1 MYCRKCNRENPE
13 GNNFCEYCGA
23 RLETEEERSKES
35 TEEQNE
41 TEEENRDES
50 KKRSRWAK
58 LILGGMCGLVLTVL
72 IFAIVLNSTSS
83 SDELDDDNDIGDNTY
98 AGDTIML
105 DDGTNISTNQIYILS
120 GIDGSVDEKTT
131 ISDIYDLY
139 QSNPIAAENKLEDKY
154 VIICDTVSSVSKNS
168 NGGLWI
174 YTENGS
180 VISFGFESSDSESSS
195 FAAEITA
202 GDIIAA
208 TNYQFQFKYMERSYQ
223 ELEWEGEGELAGK
236 FVLKA
241 DGSGMVWKSDR

>member
-1 MYCRKCNRENPE
+1 MYCNKCNRENPE

-23 RLETEEERSKES
+23 RLDPEERPEEL

-41 TEEENRDES
+41 EKEMNRDEL

-58 LILGGMCGLVLTVL
+58 LILGGMCGLVL
-72 IFAIVLNSTSS
+72 AIVIVVIAFNNTSS
-83 SDELDDDNDIGDNTY
+83 SDELDADDTGDNTY
-98 AGDTIML
+98 ASDTITL

-120 GIDGSVDEKTT
+120 GVDGSVDEKTT
-131 ISDIYDLY
+131 ISDVYDLY

-168 NGGLWI
+168 DGGLWI

-180 VISFGFESSDSESSS
+180 VISFGFESSDSKSSS

-208 TNYQFQFKYMERSYQ
+208 TNYQFQFRYMERSYQ

-241 DGSGMVWKSDR
+241 DGSGTVWKSDR